1 MAVHV
6 TLCMFM
12 LLFSHL
18 CLARYTPTD
27 HDNGGS
33 GDYPVGTL
41 PTSPLNNV
49 LSTDIPEDEIKN
61 SYNGTTTGK
70 NILDGILD
78 FFKEYMLL
86 MIVVGSLVFMMIF
99 IVCAAVIVRQ
109 KNQATA
115 YYPSSFPKKKYVDEK
130 DKCGGSQAIS
140 EVPEKGS
147 DTKPEESVD
156 CTKKLQA
163 DIVAVAHNL
172 KSPSKAVANGEPAK
186 IKEQSG
192 PEENI
197 KKEDIKAKGE
207 DICNGP
213 AVKTN
218 PEKTD
223 PVKEATS
230 GTENVMVSSDKGGE
244 TSTNECNQPA
254 EAAIDHTPVAKG
266 GSNGDSSGE
275 KDTSTA
281 EIPLN
286 ECSGRPA
293 TVIQTNDANVEV

>member
-1 MAVHV
+1 MSLQV

-12 LLFSHL
+12 VLLAPL

-33 GDYPVGTL
+33 GDYSTL

-130 DKCGGSQAIS
+130 DKNGGPQAFS
-140 EVPEKGS
+140 EVPEKSS
-147 DTKPEESVD
+147 DIKPEEPVD

-163 DIVAVAHNL
+163 DIIAVAHNL
-172 KSPSKAVANGEPAK
+172 KSPSKTVANGEPAT
-186 IKEQSG
+186 IEEQPV

-197 KKEDIKAKGE
+197 KNEDSKVKGE
-207 DICNGP
+207 DICNGL
-213 AVKTN
+213 AVTKK
-218 PEKTD
+218 PEKSE

-230 GTENVMVSSDKGGE
+230 GTEVSISSDKGGE
-244 TSTNECNQPA
+244 TSTSECDQPA
-254 EAAIDHTPVAKG
+254 GAAIDHTPVAKG
-266 GSNGDSSGE
+266 GSNDDSGGGKAITTE
-275 KDTSTA
+275 

-293 TVIQTNDANVEV
+293 TVTQIHEANVEV